1 MPDDTNLALLPDDT
15 NLALLPDDTN
25 LALLPDDTNPE
36 LLPDDAVA
44 DDTTIR
50 FEISPE
56 IIKTANQL
64 VSSFTEPKM
73 NQPVTTQPPVYEYE
87 GPPVY
92 EYEEPP
98 VYEYEEPAI
107 NNNDPNYIL
116 KSRIVPGLTG
126 IENQR
131 QDNDVNYMYNPEYI
145 QYIKKLQQMQDL
157 QYLHS
162 QLMCN
167 ATNSPA
173 TSAPT
178 HAPTQIPTSHVATP
192 NVPVVEY
199 IPYTTKPIV
208 NPNNTNGLLVNNRN
222 MIDMPRYSSSNSGG
236 DWNVNPSHPQL
247 QNQIANT
254 NPGSDMYS
262 YFGAVN
268 SKTNADYLPVTAN
281 FAAFGK

>member
-1 MPDDTNLALLPDDT
+1 LLT
-15 NLALLPDDTN
+15 
-25 LALLPDDTNPE
+25 
-36 LLPDDAVA
+36 DDAVA
-44 DDTTIR
+44 DDTTISID
-50 FEISPE
+50 ISPE

-64 VSSFTEPKM
+64 VSSFTDPENIKTVS
-73 NQPVTTQPPVYEYE
+73 QLVSSFQ
-87 GPPVY
+87 PPVY

-98 VYEYEEPAI
+98 IYEYEEPPIYEYEEPPIYEYEEPAI

-145 QYIKKLQQMQDL
+145 QYIKNLQQMQDL

-162 QLMCN
+162 QLMYN
-167 ATNSPA
+167 A

-178 HAPTQIPTSHVATP
+178 YAPTQIPTSHVAVATP

-222 MIDMPRYSSSNSGG
+222 TIDMPRYSSSNSGG
-236 DWNVNPSHPQL
+236 DWNINPSQPQL